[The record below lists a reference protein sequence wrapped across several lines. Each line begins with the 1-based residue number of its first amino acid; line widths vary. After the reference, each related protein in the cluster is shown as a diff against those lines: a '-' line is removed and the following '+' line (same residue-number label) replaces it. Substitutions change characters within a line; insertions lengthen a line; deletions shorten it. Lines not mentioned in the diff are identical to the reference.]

1 MDERDRER
9 LADMLRYAETAV
21 RILGRLDADGLSASE
36 EKFLAAVRC
45 LQNIGEAAR
54 KVSDATR
61 SDLPA
66 IPWRRVIGMRHRLVH
81 GYEDIRVEIIVQT
94 IREDLPELVSTIRSA
109 LRDNAP

>member
-1 MDERDRER
+1 MEERDRER
-9 LADMLRYAETAV
+9 LAEMLRYAEMAV
-21 RILGRLDADGLSASE
+21 RILGGLDADGLSASE
-36 EKFLAAVRC
+36 EKFLATARC

-54 KVSDATR
+54 KVSDTTR

-109 LRDNAP
+109 LRDNAR